1 MAFELSKNTKLVIGL
16 VEYYKALLELKDI
29 WWDVR
34 SIAYKVN
41 NYQVSRKWGEKRIHS
56 LATDA
61 IDIFKSTLLHNELY
75 LQMYAEDDY
84 PERRKAVE
92 FLESFREYL
101 YKVSNGNVSISEI
114 PDREWIKTLFD
125 MMSEVEQ
132 FIDYRVPPKEYV
144 EPIHAMRELKSSSL
158 TRD

>member
-1 MAFELSKNTKLVIGL
+1 MFELSKNTKLVMGL
-16 VEYYKALLELKDI
+16 VEYYKALRDLRDI

-41 NYQVSRKWGEKRIHS
+41 QYSVSRKWGEKRIHS

-84 PERRKAVE
+84 PERQKAVK
-92 FLESFREYL
+92 FLDSFREYL
-101 YKVSNGNVSISEI
+101 YKILNGDVSTSEI
-114 PDREWIKTLFD
+114 PDQDWAKPLLD
-125 MMSEVEQ
+125 MMSEVAQ
-132 FIDYRVPPKEYV
+132 FIDSRVPPKEYV
-144 EPIHAMRELKSSSL
+144 EPIRTIRDLKDLDTSP
-158 TRD
+158 